1 MTLTD
6 FHPGAAAYSADGVH
20 VGQLHR
26 VIVDAESLDLH
37 ELIVQETRRFA
48 GHVFAPGTALIT
60 DDVIVP
66 LDAVKQAAH
75 DRVDLTL
82 TAAEV
87 RRLRPYLS
95 YAYAPLTSRDVWRM
109 VVAEVGQTAYIPPVI
124 ETAAKADS
132 EMEIEAG
139 ENIMLGHTG
148 RKLGTVKDIIFDGRE
163 FVGVVMHP
171 AGFFTEDVILQVRFL
186 ERSDDAALFARLS
199 EDDVRHLQPFH
210 PDDTLP

>member
-1 MTLTD
+1 
-6 FHPGAAAYSADGVH
+6 
-20 VGQLHR
+20 
-26 VIVDAESLDLH
+26 
-37 ELIVQETRRFA
+37 
-48 GHVFAPGTALIT
+48 
-60 DDVIVP
+60 
-66 LDAVKQAAH
+66 
-75 DRVDLTL
+75 
-82 TAAEV
+82 
-87 RRLRPYLS
+87 
-95 YAYAPLTSRDVWRM
+95 M
-109 VVAEVGQTAYIPPVI
+109 VVAEVGQTAYTPPVT

-171 AGFFTEDVILQVRFL
+171 VGFFTEDVILQVRFL
-186 ERSDDAALFARLS
+186 ERSDDAALFARLT

>member
-1 MTLTD
+1 LTD
-6 FHPGAAAYSADGVH
+6 FHPGADAYSAEGVH
-20 VGQLHR
+20 VGRLHR
-26 VIVDAESLDLH
+26 VIVDAESFDLRG
-37 ELIVQETRRFA
+37 LIVQETRRFA
-48 GHVFAPGTALIT
+48 GHVFAPGSALIT

-66 LDAVKQAAH
+66 LDAVKHAAH

-95 YAYAPLTSRDVWRM
+95 YAYAPVTSQDAWRM
-109 VVAEVGQTAYIPPVI
+109 VLADVGQTGYIPPLI

-163 FVGVVMHP
+163 LVGVVMHP

-186 ERSDDAALFARLS
+186 ERSEDLALFVRLTD
-199 EDDVRHLQPFH
+199 DDVRHLQPFH
-210 PDDTLP
+210 PADDLP